1 MRARIPLIIEQDLL
15 TKIDVI
21 TGDQKKRS
29 SVIEKAVREFIE
41 REEAK
46 GVNTTKVAVVGAK
59 TK

>member
-29 SVIEKAVREFIE
+29 SMIEKAVREFIE

-59 TK
+59 AK